1 VDLAGTHDGSIRGR
15 YGVCEQSG
23 LVQWDVVRDLRHT
36 GGLRNVVLSPCAVV
50 GKSHEVQIQT
60 VREGTAAALATLE
73 TRATGGWDDAVTL
86 LPTDDARTEL
96 DDGSGCLM
104 ALSHYWQ
111 SCRERTANETQ
122 VRMANTAVSDL
133 DKHLTG
139 SRVRDR
145 DIFEGDRPICGVE
158 TFSKHGFCHR

>member
-1 VDLAGTHDGSIRGR
+1 MWSSPLPPAEAIAGRFAA
-15 YGVCEQSG
+15 
-23 LVQWDVVRDLRHT
+23 L
-36 GGLRNVVLSPCAVV
+36 LSKAWPMPEA
-50 GKSHEVQIQT
+50 
-60 VREGTAAALATLE
+60 AAALATLE